1 MNNSLFNKAF
11 FAHTAVTLFALAVLS
26 GCNESEPPKTPV
38 PPKGMADVED
48 TAPVKSNLKAQVR
61 YVSGEAM
68 FQRNNRDW
76 KKLQVGKKVV
86 ENDVVRT
93 ELESEAD
100 IAAVDG
106 SILKIIE
113 KSTVQ
118 FTVDSADGAKK
129 LVIIDIGKGKVHFD
143 IQKQKNREFKFK
155 TGTATAAIRG
165 TAGFVGSV
173 NGKMVA
179 SLKDGKVDVVS
190 NSGKTS
196 SIVKNQTVVVDE
208 QGSAKVLA
216 LASSGTDALSKAIDT
231 LVAAETPAANLEKTL
246 KSFDDSYA
254 AEQKK
259 FEKTLQFRATSIG
272 DTLFVPSVTLT
283 ARATPG
289 ILVTVWGETDTIGEN
304 GIYQK
309 TFTWDDSAYGTK
321 RFLASCG
328 DGRVELPCY
337 MWVTEY
343 AEMPSAPNAT
353 EEAPQAE
360 AAEAQKK
367 DVVEAPKAESKNL
380 KLLVKVAGGR
390 NERVHL
396 DLPAT
401 EYSTNLNFSL
411 SGITA
416 DELDQLKSLTV
427 LRNGK
432 PFKTFDAADLT
443 SLSYEVPISIA
454 RNKIAD
460 FEVVA
465 TLKNGKNFR
474 ARKTYEVYCLVTNHP
489 GGKARNSIVPPDQE
503 YERLKQSGGISH
515 E

>member
-1 MNNSLFNKAF
+1 
-11 FAHTAVTLFALAVLS
+11 
-26 GCNESEPPKTPV
+26 
-38 PPKGMADVED
+38 
-48 TAPVKSNLKAQVR
+48 
-61 YVSGEAM
+61 
-68 FQRNNRDW
+68 
-76 KKLQVGKKVV
+76 
-86 ENDVVRT
+86 
-93 ELESEAD
+93 
-100 IAAVDG
+100 
-106 SILKIIE
+106 
-113 KSTVQ
+113 
-118 FTVDSADGAKK
+118 
-129 LVIIDIGKGKVHFD
+129 
-143 IQKQKNREFKFK
+143 
-155 TGTATAAIRG
+155 
-165 TAGFVGSV
+165 
-173 NGKMVA
+173 
-179 SLKDGKVDVVS
+179 
-190 NSGKTS
+190 
-196 SIVKNQTVVVDE
+196 
-208 QGSAKVLA
+208 
-216 LASSGTDALSKAIDT
+216 
-231 LVAAETPAANLEKTL
+231 
-246 KSFDDSYA
+246 
-254 AEQKK
+254 
-259 FEKTLQFRATSIG
+259 
-272 DTLFVPSVTLT
+272 
-283 ARATPG
+283 
-289 ILVTVWGETDTIGEN
+289 VWGETDTIGEN

-416 DELDQLKSLTV
+416 AELDQLKSLTV

-432 PFKTFDAADLT
+432 PFKTFDAVDLT

-474 ARKTYEVYCLVTNHP
+474 AKKTYEVYCLVTNHP

>member
-343 AEMPSAPNAT
+343 ATVSVASEAPEASVEEPKPAASAPSA
-353 EEAPQAE
+353 E
-360 AAEAQKK
+360 
-367 DVVEAPKAESKNL
+367 PKVESKNL
-380 KLLVKVAGGR
+380 KLSVKVAGGR

-401 EYSTNLNFSL
+401 EYSTNLSFSL

-474 ARKTYEVYCLVTNHP
+474 AKKTYEVYCLVTNHP